1 MFPYTN
7 VVAND
12 PRGLWFDEQ
21 TCKDFGVSSIF
32 FESLIENARNY
43 IFPDTILKY
52 VFYDLEEIP
61 LPNGSLLKL
70 PQSSRNKVYHYG
82 G

>member
-43 IFPDTILKY
+43 IFPDTVRKYIITEDKIHVRFNIFIIL
-52 VFYDLEEIP
+52 L
-61 LPNGSLLKL
+61 
-70 PQSSRNKVYHYG
+70 SSIL
-82 G
+82 